1 MNFNNKRKM
10 YSVLILN
17 ILISLIF
24 VNSINKNTDIN
35 ESGFNILLLI
45 GLFGLST
52 IFIIKKHK
60 NKL

>member
-52 IFIIKKHK
+52 IFLIKKHK